1 MRGRQVQRRLPLDEV
16 EQLVA
21 EYQAATACK
30 SSPGAGACIGQ
41 PWQRICG
48 ALALQLGIAA
58 PRLRNWAKPN
68 GSTVKSGHVSGW
80 PSATD
85 VMTRRCGSAKA
96 TQSAG
101 AETVG
106 TNLNNFWDNLS
117 QGVTTSYI
125 LGD

>member
-1 MRGRQVQRRLPLDEV
+1 MAPASDNHGSASASRWR
-16 EQLVA
+16 
-21 EYQAATACK
+21 C
-30 SSPGAGACIGQ
+30 SSASRHPIA
-41 PWQRICG
+41 
-48 ALALQLGIAA
+48 QLGEAE
-58 PRLRNWAKPN
+58 RLYGEEWSCQRLAERL
-68 GSTVKSGHVSGW
+68 TVKSGHVSGW

-106 TNLNNFWDNLS
+106 TNLNIFWDNLS
-117 QGVTTSYI
+117 QSVTTCYI